1 MGASFEIAR
10 DRVQPGAATTGELL
24 VEGEHFCNTLEL
36 PWVDNQRGISCIP
49 LGTYEV
55 RLLPSKRWGRPIPHI
70 QNVPGRSAIEIHIGN
85 FLRDTDGCVLL
96 GNRFLRDDVILGS
109 RLAFEKFMEWFGSVG
124 SEAEVN
130 VRLALPLPRV
140 MEST

>member
-1 MGASFEIAR
+1 MAARFEIAR
-10 DRVQPGAATTGELL
+10 ERVEQGAATRGEVL
-24 VEGEHFCNTLEL
+24 VEGEPFCRSLEL
-36 PWVDNQRGISCIP
+36 PWLDNQRGISCIP

-70 QNVPGRSAIEIHIGN
+70 TNVPGRSAIEIHIGN

-96 GNRFLRDDVILGS
+96 GNRFLSDDVILGS
-109 RLAFEKFMEWFGSVG
+109 RIAFEKFMEWFGSVG
-124 SEAEVN
+124 SEADLTI
-130 VRLALPLPRV
+130 RLAFPLPRV